1 MYYPSLFNDEFYNDM
16 FDEVINFPFTYG
28 KRLRNEVLQKKRCTT
43 DIKEYEDKYVLDL
56 ELPGYERSEIKA
68 ELKNGYLVVSA
79 EHADCKENTTE
90 ETQEKTQEKTEGAET
105 AAQTTEGETKEQSG
119 EVVEAEPKYICRER
133 FYGKTERSFYVGKD
147 VTKNDIKAQ
156 FTNGIL
162 SITVPKIVNKQEDE
176 KEYISILD

>member
-16 FDEVINFPFTYG
+16 FDEVMNFPFTYG

-79 EHADCKENTTE
+79 EHAEGKETTSE
-90 ETQEKTQEKTEGAET
+90 DTQEKAEGAE
-105 AAQTTEGETKEQSG
+105 AAQETAEAEAKEQSA

-162 SITVPKIVNKQEDE
+162 SITVPKIVKKQEDE